1 MVRLGKDFGSLVCY
15 SNGANLITRPVL
27 TFKRTSREW
36 VEQSRGSKFRFQKRR
51 GLNCNYLKIQGLES
65 TIHIIQLYSAMNR
78 IFRDQL
84 APNRYFRD
92 FFQNLKQIYEINIF
106 YSCVYLQWLVFRLS
120 PGFDVRQ
127 LSYSN
132 IIFFSLYVQ
141 VIALL
146 LVFSLVTQVT
156 WVQSLTIALR
166 DFYHLFSCYL
176 ILTRSQ
182 TFCFGCNFFRL
193 RFI

>member
-1 MVRLGKDFGSLVCY
+1 
-15 SNGANLITRPVL
+15 
-27 TFKRTSREW
+27 
-36 VEQSRGSKFRFQKRR
+36 
-51 GLNCNYLKIQGLES
+51 
-65 TIHIIQLYSAMNR
+65 MNR

-193 RFI
+193 RFIWIWKQTPSPSSPVVVRSDGATSGNEDIGKRRWRIFLTYTLVYK